1 MIRDAIPAPA
11 RKWVYLVLIAAL
23 AVATIMEG
31 GFTVETIVKIGGM
44 LGLGLAAG
52 NIPADDGEDVG

>member
-1 MIRDAIPAPA
+1 MLRDLIPVEA

-52 NIPADDGEDVG
+52 NLPDDSEADG